1 MTKDFMIR
9 IKKDILNAEADG
21 LPPNFSAQIFYIR
34 EDERSV
40 MNFHLIVDKVSI
52 CNGEFRGV
60 YTFPLAPQTRAVT
73 DIPEVIELKRRLAG
87 TVTASVYQYESSN
100 PEVMARIDKAVE
112 RLRAVV
118 EAKFREETEQKIKR
132 IIGQE
137 NTALEREIVSV
148 LELSGF

>member
-9 IKKDILNAEADG
+9 IKKDILSGETDG
-21 LPPNFSAQIFYIR
+21 LPPKFSAQICYIR

-40 MNFHLIVDKVSI
+40 MNFHLIVDNVSI

-60 YTFPLAPQTRAVT
+60 YAFPPEPQSGAVT

-87 TVTASVYQYESSN
+87 KVAASVYQYESSS

-112 RLRAVV
+112 RLRSAV
-118 EAKFREETEQKIKR
+118 ETKFREETEQKIKR
-132 IIGQE
+132 IIGME